1 MRPFCDEITHAVYKM
16 KPRNNPLA
24 IKFTIYYC
32 PHVIGIVLIR
42 HLQVLAKRF
51 KAMST
56 PDIVLR
62 VRVTKGFEK
71 IIERVFV

>member
-1 MRPFCDEITHAVYKM
+1 M
-16 KPRNNPLA
+16 A